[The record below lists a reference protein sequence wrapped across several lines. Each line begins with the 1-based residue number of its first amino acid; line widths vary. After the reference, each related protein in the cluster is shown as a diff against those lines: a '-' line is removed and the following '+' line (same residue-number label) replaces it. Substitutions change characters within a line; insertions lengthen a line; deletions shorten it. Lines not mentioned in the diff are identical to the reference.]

1 MITLTD
7 FLLLIVQ
14 IQHTFTQFQGRKTF
28 YQACIA
34 DNSNNRGFFRMSG
47 AGNSLEVSQCLF
59 VETGLEGTGGAIYGN
74 WSRLGDIDPA
84 VTTSYS
90 DNFYYNAIGLF
101 EGEYTDP
108 GSVDASE
115 ADPGI
120 VDPANGDFTITNQTM
135 IDEEVG
141 PARWRQ

>member
-1 MITLTD
+1 MIFD
-7 FLLLIVQ
+7 
-14 IQHTFTQFQGRKTF
+14 
-28 YQACIA
+28 
-34 DNSNNRGFFRMSG
+34 
-47 AGNSLEVSQCLF
+47 
-59 VETGLEGTGGAIYGN
+59 
-74 WSRLGDIDPA
+74 A